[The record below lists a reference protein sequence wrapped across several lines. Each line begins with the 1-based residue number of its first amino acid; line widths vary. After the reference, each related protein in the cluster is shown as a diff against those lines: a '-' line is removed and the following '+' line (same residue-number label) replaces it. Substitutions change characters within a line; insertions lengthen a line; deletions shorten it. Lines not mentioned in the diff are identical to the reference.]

1 MSNIQRLLAD
11 FAVPLQVWLTPEA
24 RKSAADPLREALEG
38 KANIHANPLSSLDE
52 LTGPAVLVIAASE
65 LEGRRAEELRVLAQR
80 AHPGRAVLIGG
91 TSDRDTLMK
100 GINDWGVVRV
110 VPVNAGG
117 DDIVSAVRAAG
128 ENLKREVALESAIDD
143 LDIETTMLD
152 SAIDHIDAG
161 RDAALRQSQT
171 TAANTLATGL
181 ATALR
186 REGEVVQR
194 LPTEQAIVNRVTAG
208 IEDLAELVEQS
219 SDRAIERA
227 AGLPPVAEKLD
238 EILNRAR
245 RIWSAQCDEDLLG
258 HIGTGSLTHVDPF
271 AITRLLLSLL
281 QPHGTDSPA
290 RMDAHRSG
298 DSAWVELSF
307 RGDLQPQDLTMPDG
321 VTVTPHP
328 TDEGLL
334 RLIIPLAETTHG

>member
-1 MSNIQRLLAD
+1 MSNIQRLLSD
-11 FAVPLQVWLTPEA
+11 YAVPLQVWLTPEA
-24 RKSAADPLREALEG
+24 RKRAADPLRQALEG
-38 KANIHANPLSSLDE
+38 KATIHTNPLSSLDE

-65 LEGRRAEELRVLAQR
+65 LDGRRTEELRVLAQL

-117 DDIVSAVRAAG
+117 DDIVAAVRAAG

-143 LDIETTMLD
+143 LDLETTMLD

-161 RDAALRQSQT
+161 RDAALQRSQT
-171 TAANTLATGL
+171 AAANTLAIGL

-186 REGEVVQR
+186 REGEVVDNLQS
-194 LPTEQAIVNRVTAG
+194 EQPIVSRVTTG
-208 IEDLAELVEQS
+208 IEDLATVVEQA

-238 EILNRAR
+238 EILTRAR
-245 RIWSAQCDEDLLG
+245 RIWVAQWDEDLRG
-258 HIGTGSLTHVDPF
+258 HIGTGALTHVDPF
-271 AITRLLLSLL
+271 AITRLVLSLL
-281 QPHGTDSPA
+281 QPHGAESPS

-298 DSAWVELSF
+298 GSAWVEISF
-307 RGDLQPQDLTMPDG
+307 TGELHPQDINPPDG
-321 VTVTPHP
+321 VTVEPHP
-328 TDEGLL
+328 TDGGLL
-334 RLIIPLAETTHG
+334 RLTIPLADPTDG